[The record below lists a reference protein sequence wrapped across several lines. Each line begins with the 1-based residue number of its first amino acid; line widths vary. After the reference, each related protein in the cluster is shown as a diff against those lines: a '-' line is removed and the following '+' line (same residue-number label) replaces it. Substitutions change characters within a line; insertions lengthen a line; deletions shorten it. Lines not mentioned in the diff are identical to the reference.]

1 MNSKLKWILILCGLV
16 ILIGG
21 AYIAYDR
28 LVPLVEDMRTGEA
41 NAETDSAADANSEV
55 AAEADSTEA
64 SEDTAFMVPRVALYD
79 ADGNSISLPDL
90 IDKPTILN
98 FWASTCNPCA
108 SEMPHFQAVYEE
120 LGDEYNFIFVNYLG
134 FYGETEETA
143 LDFLSAN
150 GYTFTTYF
158 DRNQSAAYTFGVYS
172 IPSTAFI
179 SADGEFLGGI
189 LGAMNEEALRSCIE
203 EYFE

>member
-16 ILIGG
+16 ILIVG
-21 AYIAYDR
+21 AYVAYDR
-28 LVPLVEDMRTGEA
+28 LAPLVEDMRTGEVG
-41 NAETDSAADANSEV
+41 SPADTKDGDE
-55 AAEADSTEA
+55 AAEAS
-64 SEDTAFMVPRVALYD
+64 STAFMVPRVALYD
-79 ADGNSISLPDL
+79 AEGNSVSLPDL

-120 LGDEYNFIFVNYLG
+120 LGDEYNFVFINYVG

-143 LDFLSAN
+143 LDFLEAN

-158 DRNQSAAYTFGVYS
+158 DRNQSAAYAFGISS
-172 IPSTAFI
+172 IPCTAFI
-179 SADGEFLGGI
+179 AADGEFLGGI
-189 LGAMNEEALRSCIE
+189 LGAMNEDALRNCIE
-203 EYFE
+203 EYFG

>member
-21 AYIAYDR
+21 AYVAYDR
-28 LVPLVEDMRTGEA
+28 LAPLVEDMRTGEVG
-41 NAETDSAADANSEV
+41 SPADTKDGDE
-55 AAEADSTEA
+55 AAEAS
-64 SEDTAFMVPRVALYD
+64 STAFMVPRVALYD
-79 ADGNSISLPDL
+79 AEGNSVSLPDL

-120 LGDEYNFIFVNYLG
+120 LGDEYNFVFINYVG
-134 FYGETEETA
+134 FYGETEESA
-143 LDFLSAN
+143 LDFLEAN

-158 DRNQSAAYTFGVYS
+158 DRNQSAAYAFGISS
-172 IPSTAFI
+172 IPCTAFI
-179 SADGEFLGGI
+179 AADGEFLGGI
-189 LGAMNEEALRSCIE
+189 LGAMNEDALRACIE
-203 EYFE
+203 DYFG

>member
-21 AYIAYDR
+21 AYIAYDK
-28 LVPLVEDMRTGEA
+28 LTPMVEDMRTGEA
-41 NAETDSAADANSEV
+41 ADVPDDAASDTSDSS
-55 AAEADSTEA
+55 SKPT
-64 SEDTAFMVPRVALYD
+64 VPPVALYD
-79 ADGNSISLPDL
+79 ADGNSVSLPDL

-120 LGDEYNFIFVNYLG
+120 LGDEYNFIFINYLG
-134 FYGETEETA
+134 FYGETEESA
-143 LDFLSAN
+143 QKFLSGN
-150 GYTFTTYF
+150 DYTFTTYF
-158 DRNQSAAYTFGVYS
+158 DRNQSAAYAFGVYS

-179 SADGEFLGGI
+179 SADGEFLGGV
-189 LGAMNEEALRSCIE
+189 LGAMSEDALRNCIE
-203 EYFE
+203 EYFG

>member
-16 ILIGG
+16 ILIVG
-21 AYIAYDR
+21 AYVAYDR
-28 LVPLVEDMRTGEA
+28 LAPLVEDMRTGEVG
-41 NAETDSAADANSEV
+41 SPADTKDGEE
-55 AAEADSTEA
+55 AAEAS
-64 SEDTAFMVPRVALYD
+64 STAFMVPRVALYD
-79 ADGNSISLPDL
+79 AEGNSVSLPDL

-120 LGDEYNFIFVNYLG
+120 LGDEYNFVFINYVG

-143 LDFLSAN
+143 LDFLEAN

-158 DRNQSAAYTFGVYS
+158 DRNQSAAYAFGISS
-172 IPSTAFI
+172 IPCTAFI
-179 SADGEFLGGI
+179 AADGEFLGGI
-189 LGAMNEEALRSCIE
+189 LGAMNEDALRNCIE
-203 EYFE
+203 EYFG

>member
-16 ILIGG
+16 ILIVG
-21 AYIAYDR
+21 AYVAYNR
-28 LVPLVEDMRTGEA
+28 LAPLVEDMRTGEVG
-41 NAETDSAADANSEV
+41 SPADTKDGEE
-55 AAEADSTEA
+55 AAEAS
-64 SEDTAFMVPRVALYD
+64 STAFMVPRVALYD
-79 ADGNSISLPDL
+79 AEGNSVSLPDL

-120 LGDEYNFIFVNYLG
+120 LGDEYNFVFINYVG

-143 LDFLSAN
+143 LDFLEAN

-158 DRNQSAAYTFGVYS
+158 DRNQSAAYAFGISS
-172 IPSTAFI
+172 IPCTAFI
-179 SADGEFLGGI
+179 AADGEFLGGI
-189 LGAMNEEALRSCIE
+189 LGAMNEDALRACIE
-203 EYFE
+203 DYFG

>member
-21 AYIAYDR
+21 AYIAYDK
-28 LVPLVEDMRTGEA
+28 LAPMVEDMRGREESSA
-41 NAETDSAADANSEV
+41 SAENVKSDD
-55 AAEADSTEA
+55 EADS
-64 SEDTAFMVPRVALYD
+64 SRVLTAPNVALYD
-79 ADGNSISLPDL
+79 ADGNSVALLDL

-108 SEMPHFQAVYEE
+108 SEMPHFQAVYED
-120 LGDEYNFIFVNYLG
+120 LGDEYNFIFINYVG
-134 FYGETEETA
+134 FYGETEESA
-143 LDFLSAN
+143 LDFLAGN

-158 DRNQSAAYTFGVYS
+158 DRNQAASYAFGVYS

-189 LGAMNEEALRSCIE
+189 LGAMDEDALRACIE
-203 EYFE
+203 DYFG

>member
-21 AYIAYDR
+21 AYVAYDR
-28 LVPLVEDMRTGEA
+28 LAPLVEDMRTGEVG
-41 NAETDSAADANSEV
+41 SPADTKDGDE
-55 AAEADSTEA
+55 AAEAS
-64 SEDTAFMVPRVALYD
+64 STAFMVPRVALYD
-79 ADGNSISLPDL
+79 AEGNSVSLPDL

-120 LGDEYNFIFVNYLG
+120 LGDEYNFVFINYVG
-134 FYGETEETA
+134 FYGETEESA
-143 LDFLSAN
+143 LDFLEAN

-158 DRNQSAAYTFGVYS
+158 DRNQSAAYAFGISS
-172 IPSTAFI
+172 IPCTAFI
-179 SADGEFLGGI
+179 AADGEFLGGI
-189 LGAMNEEALRSCIE
+189 LGAMNEDALRSCIE
-203 EYFE
+203 EYFG

>member
-16 ILIGG
+16 ILIVG
-21 AYIAYDR
+21 AYVAYDR
-28 LVPLVEDMRTGEA
+28 LAPLVEDMRTGEVG
-41 NAETDSAADANSEV
+41 SPADTKDGEE
-55 AAEADSTEA
+55 AAEAS
-64 SEDTAFMVPRVALYD
+64 STAFMVPRVALYD
-79 ADGNSISLPDL
+79 AEGNSVSLPDL

-120 LGDEYNFIFVNYLG
+120 LGDEYNFVFINYVG

-143 LDFLSAN
+143 LDFLEAN

-158 DRNQSAAYTFGVYS
+158 DRNQSAAYAFGISS
-172 IPSTAFI
+172 IPCTAFI
-179 SADGEFLGGI
+179 AADGEFLGGI
-189 LGAMNEEALRSCIE
+189 LGAMNEDALRACIE
-203 EYFE
+203 DYFG

>member
-21 AYIAYDR
+21 AYLAYDK
-28 LVPLVEDMRTGEA
+28 LAPMVEDMRGREESGA
-41 NAETDSAADANSEV
+41 SAETSADEEVTTDSDTE
-55 AAEADSTEA
+55 ESTTKL
-64 SEDTAFMVPRVALYD
+64 TAPNVALYD
-79 ADGNSISLPDL
+79 AEGNSVALLDL

-108 SEMPHFQAVYEE
+108 SEMPHFQAVYED
-120 LGDEYNFIFVNYLG
+120 LGDEYNFIFINYVG
-134 FYGETEETA
+134 FYGETEESA
-143 LDFLSAN
+143 LDFLAGN

-158 DRNQSAAYTFGVYS
+158 DRNQAASYAFGVYS

-179 SADGEFLGGI
+179 SAEGEFLGGI
-189 LGAMNEEALRSCIE
+189 LGAMSEENLRDCIE
-203 EYFE
+203 DYFG

>member
-21 AYIAYDR
+21 AYIAYDK
-28 LVPLVEDMRTGEA
+28 LAPMVEDMRGREENKVASEVSDETLT
-41 NAETDSAADANSEV
+41 ETDESANKP
-55 AAEADSTEA
+55 T
-64 SEDTAFMVPRVALYD
+64 VPPVALYD
-79 ADGNSISLPDL
+79 AEGNSVSLPDL

-120 LGDEYNFIFVNYLG
+120 LGDEYNFIFINYLG
-134 FYGETEETA
+134 FYGETEESA
-143 LDFLSAN
+143 QKFLEAN

-158 DRNQSAAYTFGVYS
+158 DRNQSAAYAFGVSS
-172 IPSTAFI
+172 IPTTAFI

-189 LGAMNEEALRSCIE
+189 LGAMNEDALRNCIK
-203 EYFE
+203 EYFG